1 MDVDNE
7 YGIPEP
13 DRANLRDL
21 QNVLSS
27 LNLFSIDYINI
38 CIEERK
44 VVADSVDTDIWNA
57 FNSSAI
63 SKNRSS
69 E

>member
-1 MDVDNE
+1 MGVDNE

-13 DRANLRDL
+13 DRANL

>member
-1 MDVDNE
+1 MWITNME
-7 YGIPEP
+7 F
-13 DRANLRDL
+13 
-21 QNVLSS
+21 QNQIVQIYEIYKTFFRVLIYSQ
-27 LNLFSIDYINI
+27 SIYINI

>member
-1 MDVDNE
+1 MWITNME
-7 YGIPEP
+7 F
-13 DRANLRDL
+13 
-21 QNVLSS
+21 QNQIVQIYEIYKTFFRVLIYSQ
-27 LNLFSIDYINI
+27 SIYINI
-38 CIEERK
+38 CIEKRK

>member
-1 MDVDNE
+1 ME
-7 YGIPEP
+7 F
-13 DRANLRDL
+13 
-21 QNVLSS
+21 QNQIVQIYEIYKTFFRVLIYSQ
-27 LNLFSIDYINI
+27 SIYINI